1 VEQTREPDGYFEA
14 RRTLHDARQHT
25 GEEVLFDADRSRGS
39 VAMKHPRRS
48 RSIGRREFIRSGALA
63 GLGVGLATLAGPVS
77 AAIPPT
83 HQVRR
88 YAPLGRTGMKIS
100 DISFGAD
107 RLSPGQED
115 LVRHAFDVGINYF
128 DTAETYRGGDSETTL
143 GNALRGKRDKV
154 FLTSKTLA
162 WPDTDKDVM
171 MQALEGSLRRLQ
183 TDHVDVY
190 FNHAVN
196 DVARLKNPGWYEFA
210 EAARKQGKIRFTGMS
225 GHAGHLTKCLDY
237 ALDSGK
243 FDVIL
248 CAYNFGQDPRFYQ
261 RFLGG
266 FDMVARQPDLPRV
279 IEKAKQREVGVVVM
293 KTLMGARLN
302 DMRRYERD
310 GVTFA
315 QAAFRW
321 VLSNRDVDGLIV
333 SMTNSE
339 SIDEYLGASG
349 SRTVGAEDLPLLER
363 YARINGTSY
372 CKHACDA
379 CEGACPAGVAIADVM
394 RTRMY
399 AVDYGDLRMARDEY
413 AMIAHNADACLS
425 CSAKPCAGACPHGL
439 KIDVLTASTH
449 QLLTG

>member
-1 VEQTREPDGYFEA
+1 MRYS
-14 RRTLHDARQHT
+14 RRLRT
-25 GEEVLFDADRSRGS
+25 
-39 VAMKHPRRS
+39 
-48 RSIGRREFIRSGALA
+48 IGRREFIRTGAMA
-63 GLGVGLATLAGPVS
+63 GLGVGLATLAGS
-77 AAIPPT
+77 ASASIPRAP
-83 HQVRR
+83 QVRH

-107 RLSPGQED
+107 QLTPSQQD
-115 LVRHAFDVGINYF
+115 LVHHAFDLGINYF
-128 DTAETYRGGDSETTL
+128 DAAETYAGGESETVL

-162 WPDTDKDVM
+162 WPDTKKGEI
-171 MQALEGSLRRLQ
+171 MQALDGSLRGLQ

-196 DVARLKNPGWYEFA
+196 DVARLKNPEWYEFA
-210 EAARKQGKIRFTGMS
+210 ETAKKQGKIRFTGVS
-225 GHAGHLTKCLDY
+225 GHAGHLIECLDH

-248 CAYNFGQDPRFYQ
+248 CAYNFGQDPHFYQ

-279 IEKAKQREVGVVVM
+279 IRKANQRGVGVVVM

-302 DMRRYERD
+302 DMRQYARD
-310 GVTFA
+310 GATFA

-321 VLSNRDVDGLIV
+321 ALADRNVDGLIV
-333 SMTNSE
+333 SMTSRE

-349 SRTVGAEDLPLLER
+349 ARTVDAEDLRMLER

-399 AVDYGDLRMARDEY
+399 AVDYGDLRMARHEY
-413 AMIAHNADACLS
+413 ATIAHNAQACLS

-439 KIDVLTASTH
+439 KIDALTASTH
-449 QLLTG
+449 HLLTGVKSQQ

>member
-1 VEQTREPDGYFEA
+1 MTTKNPG
-14 RRTLHDARQHT
+14 
-25 GEEVLFDADRSRGS
+25 RSR
-39 VAMKHPRRS
+39 A
-48 RSIGRREFIRSGALA
+48 IGRREFIRSGTLA
-63 GLGVGLATLAGPVS
+63 GLGVGLATLTGSAS
-77 AAIPPT
+77 AAIPSTPE
-83 HQVRR
+83 VRR
-88 YAPLGRTGMKIS
+88 YTVLGRTGMKIS

-107 RLSPGQED
+107 RLSPDQED
-115 LVRHAFDVGINYF
+115 LVRHAYDRGINYF

-162 WPDTDKDVM
+162 EPDTRKEAM

-196 DVARLKNPGWYEFA
+196 DVARLKNPQWYEFA
-210 EAARKQGKIRFTGMS
+210 EAAKKQGKIRFTGMS
-225 GHAGHLTKCLDY
+225 GHAGHLTECLDY

-279 IEKAKQREVGVVVM
+279 IKKASQRGVGVVVM

-302 DMRRYERD
+302 DMRKYERD
-310 GVTFA
+310 GATFA

-321 VLSNRDVDGLIV
+321 VLSNREVGGLIV
-333 SMTNSE
+333 SMTSRE
-339 SIDEYLGASG
+339 AIDEYLGASG
-349 SRTVGAEDLPLLER
+349 SASVAAEDLPLLER
-363 YARINGTSY
+363 YARVNGSSY
-372 CKHACDA
+372 CKHACNA
-379 CEGACPAGVAIADVM
+379 CEAACPAEVAIADVM

-413 AMIAHNADACLS
+413 AMIAHNAEACLS

-439 KIDVLTASTH
+439 KIDALTAPAH
-449 QLLTG
+449 RLLTGRRDVS